1 MAVAGVLALPARA
14 EDPCERIEITAPR
27 AGAHLDTPKP
37 EIRWS
42 GDPQGTYRLQVA
54 VVLPEGQVLQSV
66 DTQVVGTR
74 WALGALVP
82 VALAAIKVVVSRH
95 CGHYTVQDLHAAPPH
110 FFYDARAHCAIEPQS
125 LVQVE
130 NTLRWRASAGASR
143 FAVTLFGALADRSG
157 SPALHR
163 PDDGGSLIE
172 PRRLDRFETSEPA
185 WDLGKLFS
193 VQAAHRA
200 FAPSNV
206 LVAVQAQ
213 CGALWSQPSATI
225 LKPQQPW

>member
-1 MAVAGVLALPARA
+1 MAVAGVLAMPARA

-74 WALGALVP
+74 WALGAPVP

-157 SPALHR
+157 
-163 PDDGGSLIE
+163 
-172 PRRLDRFETSEPA
+172 
-185 WDLGKLFS
+185 
-193 VQAAHRA
+193 
-200 FAPSNV
+200 
-206 LVAVQAQ
+206 
-213 CGALWSQPSATI
+213 
-225 LKPQQPW
+225 